1 MVDRRIA
8 IIGKM
13 VLHPKSALNEI
24 ASNGNYFF
32 ISGIVILFITSA
44 ISGIFNSSQF
54 YLSMIDPEIEIFN
67 PTIILLILTNVL
79 TYAVASFA
87 FIIITYFIAKGLK
100 GNANFKGLLAVI
112 EYASAPAIAIVLLL
126 ALVFSDLL
134 FQSDVPSDLGSFT
147 TIIGIFLFVG
157 IGVWIWVTILTII
170 ACREANDFSTKKAFG
185 VILLSGIV
193 LAVASWS
200 LEFLGYPMSLS
211 IFEQLLPV

>member
-24 ASNGNYFF
+24 ASNGDYFF
-32 ISGIVILFITSA
+32 ISGIIILFITSA
-44 ISGIFNSSQF
+44 ISGIFDSSLI
-54 YLSMIDPEIEIFN
+54 YLTMIDPEIEIFD
-67 PTIILLILTNVL
+67 PTQILINVL
-79 TYAVASFA
+79 TYSGASFA
-87 FIIITYFIAKGLK
+87 FILITYFIAKGLK
-100 GNANFKGLLAVI
+100 GNANFKGFLAVI
-112 EYASAPAIAIVLLL
+112 EYASAPAIAVVLLV
-126 ALVFSDLL
+126 ALMFSDLL

-147 TIIGIFLFVG
+147 TMIGTLLFVG
-157 IGVWIWVTILTII
+157 IGIWIWVTILTII

-193 LAVASWS
+193 LSVASWS
-200 LEFLGYPMSLS
+200 LEFLGHPMSLS